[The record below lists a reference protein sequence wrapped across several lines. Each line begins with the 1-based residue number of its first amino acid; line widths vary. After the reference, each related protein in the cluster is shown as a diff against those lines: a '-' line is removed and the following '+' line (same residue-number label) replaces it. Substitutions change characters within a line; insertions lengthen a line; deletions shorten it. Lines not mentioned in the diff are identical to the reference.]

1 MYDRMAKIVEI
12 RSLTLR
18 AGKRDRF
25 HEVFVARALPLLR
38 RERIDVIAYGPSLHD
53 DTSYFVIRAFASLE
67 ERAQDDDDAMFAVAD
82 DILDNSTIVLRVDD
96 EAFEAFAALVT
107 GRPYASKL
115 AWRRTPTAPAP

>member
-1 MYDRMAKIVEI
+1 MAKLVEI

-18 AGKRDRF
+18 AGTRDRF
-25 HEVFVARALPLLR
+25 HDVFVARALPMLR
-38 RERIDVIAYGPSLHD
+38 RDRIDVVAYGPSLHD
-53 DTSYFVIRAFASLE
+53 EASYFVIRAFASLE
-67 ERAQDDDDAMFAVAD
+67 ERARDDDDALFAIAD

-115 AWRRTPTAPAP
+115 AWRRKPAAPGP